1 MQKKDTI
8 ILARELFKIRLSS
21 SREGLA
27 EDDGVHEMKIKG
39 ISSYNDVVIEKWYKE
54 ALRTAEIILA
64 LEDEYLNADNY
75 LHNI

>member
-1 MQKKDTI
+1 MPKENVI

-21 SREGLA
+21 SREGVA

-54 ALRTAEIILA
+54 AIRTAEIIIA
-64 LEDEYLNADNY
+64 LEEEYLKTDNFP
-75 LHNI
+75 HN